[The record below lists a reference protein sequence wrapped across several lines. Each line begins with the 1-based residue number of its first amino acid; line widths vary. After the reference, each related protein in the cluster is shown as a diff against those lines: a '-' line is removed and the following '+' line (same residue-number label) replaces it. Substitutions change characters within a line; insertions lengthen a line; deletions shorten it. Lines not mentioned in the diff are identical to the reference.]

1 MSIARTSRSLR
12 AHGLG
17 REWMHQFGSLQRLGA
32 FVPLY
37 HRVCRDPAL
46 LAAIFPLAQT
56 DGLQLDL

>member
-1 MSIARTSRSLR
+1 MALAANGCTNSGHFKGS
-12 AHGLG
+12 AHLFHFIDLF
-17 REWMHQFGSLQRLGA
+17 EH
-32 FVPLY
+32 PY